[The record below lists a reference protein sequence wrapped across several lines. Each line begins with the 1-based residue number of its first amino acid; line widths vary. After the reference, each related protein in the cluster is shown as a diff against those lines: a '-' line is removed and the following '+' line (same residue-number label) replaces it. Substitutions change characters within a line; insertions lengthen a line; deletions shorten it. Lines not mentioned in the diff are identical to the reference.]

1 MKLLKIDKANKVD
14 GIITLLFYN
23 NWNRIVI
30 AVMMILSIILRMMP
44 ADALSGDAIAKLVPW
59 YEELKN
65 TGGFWGLDHEVG
77 DYNMFYQFI
86 LAILTYIPL
95 KPIYAIKLSS
105 CIFDYLL
112 AGATA
117 AIVYEVSGKNRK
129 NAYISFFIVL
139 FSPLVW
145 INSAW
150 WAQCDAMYV
159 SLCLWAIYFYIK
171 EYYLACFIVYGFS
184 FAFKL
189 QGIFLLPLFLFL
201 YVYHKRYTIFNYLF
215 IPVMMMI
222 SALPCVIAG
231 RGKKSIIRVITF
243 YVFEAG
249 IWKKMYLNYPSFWC
263 LLRGEN
269 SEEFF
274 EIMKMPAIVF
284 TVILLAAIMTFWF
297 NKKIK
302 VTAKSI
308 VYMAFLLSYTCVLF
322 LPAMHERYGFIFEL
336 LGIVIVFMNRKTIVP
351 LIAMNAIILALYG
364 NYLIL
369 GVSATNLYALA
380 WINLII
386 YFFYMYFLNK
396 DLVSE
401 Q

>member
-1 MKLLKIDKANKVD
+1 MKDYTKSNRLDNKITGLICD
-14 GIITLLFYN
+14 
-23 NWNRIVI
+23 NWNKICIFALLV
-30 AVMMILSIILRMMP
+30 LSVYLRMLP
-44 ADALSGDAIAKLVPW
+44 GDALSGDATAKLIPW
-59 YEELKN
+59 YEEIKS

-105 CIFDYLL
+105 CVFDYLL
-112 AGATA
+112 AGAVS
-117 AIVYEVSGKNRK
+117 AIVFELTNKNK
-129 NAYISFFIVL
+129 VNAYISLFIVL

-171 EYYLACFIVYGFS
+171 EKYLACFVIYGFS

-189 QGIFLLPLFLFL
+189 QGIFILPLFLFL
-201 YVYHKRYTIFNYLF
+201 YVYHKRYTILNYLA
-215 IPVMMMI
+215 IPIMMMI
-222 SALPCVIAG
+222 SAIPCVIAG
-231 RGKKSIIRVITF
+231 RGKKSIIRVMTF
-243 YVFEAG
+243 YIFEAG

-274 EIMKMPAIVF
+274 EILKSPAIAF
-284 TVILLAAIMTFWF
+284 TVIILAVFMTYWF
-297 NKKIK
+297 NKKIE
-302 VTAKSI
+302 VNAKNI
-308 VYMAFLLSYTCVLF
+308 VFMAFLLSYTCVLF
-322 LPAMHERYGFIFEL
+322 LPAMHERYGFLFEI
-336 LGIVIVFMNRKTIVP
+336 LGIAIAFINKKTIIP
-351 LIAMNAIILALYG
+351 LIAMNAMILALYG

-380 WINLII
+380 WVNLLI
-386 YFFYMYFLNK
+386 YLFYVYILNK
-396 DLVSE
+396 DMVNKK
-401 Q
+401 